1 MRLFLTTTVILSG
14 IRKTKVDR
22 CAKLPW
28 GIICSEVMNL
38 GEDATAPR
46 KSRLERLPDDIF
58 DKILGQTTY
67 QARIF
72 LAATNK
78 RMRKRVGAPSV
89 GHSILE
95 RARFLDQQLR
105 LRRREDFLACYGCWR
120 LKPRD
125 GFSDI
130 QQQLTDLDKSWYFG
144 RRCQACLQ
152 LFYGQGK
159 DTEAG
164 QAAWLRFKRQGVC
177 TRCRKMRYWDEEC
190 EGCLIDAERLAE
202 KDRQA
207 AVKRK
212 QRGERDSR
220 EDAVDVLCAP
230 DPGVADW
237 LDTVGLSDEW
247 PWVHNTRTVVVE
259 EGDNDESENYP
270 DIDFEGDIL
279 GGEFLAWT
287 RLVGLS
293 DAEEEGVLLVNDF
306 NNQTSQQPSQPSQP
320 PQTDNDTQSL
330 SRGFEV
336 WLLYNRLL
344 GRTTSDASATE
355 ASTSQSA
362 PTADPDPADVNAFP
376 ATVATASEATQEPA
390 RLTDA
395 EEDAHSRH
403 RRRFLSGEMTDAERS
418 LYMRIHDFVDRQ
430 RKNRRHSS
438 GEHII
443 HQRQRQQ
450 QQGRSS
456 RILELVSQ
464 RLRGLGM
471 RMVSRRTEMT

>member
-1 MRLFLTTTVILSG
+1 
-14 IRKTKVDR
+14 
-22 CAKLPW
+22 
-28 GIICSEVMNL
+28 
-38 GEDATAPR
+38 
-46 KSRLERLPDDIF
+46 
-58 DKILGQTTY
+58 
-67 QARIF
+67 
-72 LAATNK
+72 
-78 RMRKRVGAPSV
+78 
-89 GHSILE
+89 
-95 RARFLDQQLR
+95 
-105 LRRREDFLACYGCWR
+105 
-120 LKPRD
+120 
-125 GFSDI
+125 
-130 QQQLTDLDKSWYFG
+130 
-144 RRCQACLQ
+144 
-152 LFYGQGK
+152 
-159 DTEAG
+159 
-164 QAAWLRFKRQGVC
+164 
-177 TRCRKMRYWDEEC
+177 
-190 EGCLIDAERLAE
+190 
-202 KDRQA
+202 
-207 AVKRK
+207 
-212 QRGERDSR
+212 
-220 EDAVDVLCAP
+220 
-230 DPGVADW
+230 
-237 LDTVGLSDEW
+237 
-247 PWVHNTRTVVVE
+247 VVE
-259 EGDNDESENYP
+259 EGDDDESENYP

-320 PQTDNDTQSL
+320 HQIDNDTQSL

-355 ASTSQSA
+355 ASTSQLA
-362 PTADPDPADVNAFP
+362 PTADPDPTDVNSFPLQP
-376 ATVATASEATQEPA
+376 ATLAAPAATASEVTQESP
-390 RLTDA
+390 RLTGA

-443 HQRQRQQ
+443 HQRQQQQ

-471 RMVSRRTEMT
+471 RMVSRRTAMT